1 MRIIRLA
8 AACLAAATLL
18 AGPAAAQSSK
28 RAIALDDLAKLRSV
42 SDPQVSPDGRWVAYT
57 VGTVDAEKDTRDTDL
72 WMVSWD
78 GAQSVRLTATA
89 DSRESSP
96 RWSPDNRYL
105 AFLATRGGED
115 DKKLGGQVW
124 LLDRRGGEAERLT
137 SIKGGVSEFA
147 WSPDASRLALVVDD
161 PDPNEEPETL
171 EGWERKT
178 PPPIVIDR
186 YHFKQDRVG
195 YLRALHQHLA
205 VFDMASRKEAVVTP
219 GRFDEAA
226 PAWSPDG
233 RLLAFVSNRTADPD
247 RNENTDIFVV
257 EAKAGAEPR
266 QLTTYGGTDG
276 GRPSWSPDG
285 KWIAYVR
292 GEETKYAPYAQ
303 DALAVVPS
311 AGGEPTILTAS
322 FDRPVSGNLV
332 WTGDSRGL
340 YFTADDDRVTCVAK
354 VAAAGGPIEKVTT
367 GPRVVS
373 SLSRRADG
381 EMALVSG
388 TSDEPGE
395 VYALE
400 GGALRRLTH
409 QNDALMA
416 ELALGPTEDFTS
428 KSQDGTEVH
437 GLMVKP
443 ASFVAGRR
451 YPTIL
456 LIHGGP
462 NGQDD
467 HSFSFDR
474 QYFAAHG
481 YVVISVNYRGS
492 SGRGTA
498 YSKAIFADWGHLEVM
513 DLLGAVD
520 HVVSDGVADP
530 DRLGLGGWS
539 YGGILTDATIAAD
552 PRFKAAVS
560 GAGSS
565 LELTMYGVDQYIVQ
579 YQNEMGLPWK
589 GLDTWLKVSAA
600 FLHADRIRTP
610 TLFMGGDKDFNVPL
624 VGGEQM
630 YQALKSLGVATELVI
645 YPGQYHGITV
655 PSYQRDRLARDLA
668 WFDKSTSSRPAAP

>member
-1 MRIIRLA
+1 MRISRLW
-8 AACLAAATLL
+8 AACLVFVCAGLV
-18 AGPAAAQSSK
+18 AGPAAAQTSK
-28 RAIALDDLAKLRSV
+28 RAITLDDLAKLRSV
-42 SDPQVSPDGRWVAYT
+42 GDPQVSPDGTWVAYT
-57 VGTVDAEKDTRDTDL
+57 VGTANAEKDTRDSDL

-78 GAQSVRLTATA
+78 GTASVRLTATA

-105 AFLATRGGED
+105 AFLASRGDADE
-115 DKKLGGQVW
+115 KKLGAQVW

-137 SIKGGVSEFA
+137 AVKGGVSEFA
-147 WSPDASRLALVVDD
+147 WSPDASRLVLVVDD
-161 PDPNEEPETL
+161 PDPNDEPETL
-171 EGWERKT
+171 EGWKRKT
-178 PPPIVIDR
+178 APPIVIDR

-195 YLRALHQHLA
+195 YLRSLHQHLA
-205 VFDMASRKEAVVTP
+205 VFDVASRKAEVVTP
-219 GRFDEAA
+219 GRFDEQA

-233 RLLAFVSNRTADPD
+233 RFLAFVSNRGADPD
-247 RNENTDIFVV
+247 RNEDSNVYVV

-266 QLTTYGGTDG
+266 RVTSFTGTDG

-285 KWIAYVR
+285 KWIAYVQ

-311 AGGEPTILTAS
+311 AGGQPTILTAS
-322 FDRPVSGNLV
+322 LDRPVSGNLV
-332 WTGDSRGL
+332 WTSDSRSL
-340 YFTADDDRVTCVAK
+340 YFTADDDRVTYVAK
-354 VAAAGGPIEKVTT
+354 VAAAGGPIQTITT

-373 SLSRRADG
+373 SLSRRDDG
-381 EMALVSG
+381 TLALVSG

-409 QNDALMA
+409 QNDALVA

-428 KSQDGTEVH
+428 RSQDGTEVH

-443 ASFVAGRR
+443 ASFVAGRK
-451 YPTIL
+451 YPMIL

-474 QYFAAHG
+474 QLFAAHG

-492 SGRGTA
+492 SGRGTP
-498 YSKAIFADWGHLEVM
+498 YSKAIFADWGHKEVM

-520 HVVSDGVADP
+520 HVVASGVADP

-539 YGGILTDATIAAD
+539 YGGILTDATIATD

-560 GAGSS
+560 GAGSA
-565 LELTMYGVDQYIVQ
+565 LQLTMYGVDQYIVQ
-579 YQNEMGLPWK
+579 YENEIGLPWK
-589 GLDTWLKVSAA
+589 ALDTWLKISAP
-600 FLHADRIRTP
+600 FFHADRIRTP

-630 YQALKSLGVATELVI
+630 YEALKSQGIDTELVI
-645 YPGQYHGITV
+645 YPGQYHGITM

-668 WFDKSTSSRPAAP
+668 WFDKYLK